1 MITLSNCLPVNL
13 FETPFTNTVTD
24 EDVTLQRGEG
34 EGQEKDGQDKDA
46 DQGEEQDK
54 AGGCFL

>member
-1 MITLSNCLPVNL
+1 M
-13 FETPFTNTVTD
+13 TD

-34 EGQEKDGQDKDA
+34 EGQEKDGQDKDT

-54 AGGCFL
+54 AGGCFLWFHLIYSCCMFKNSYCDI